1 MKIKIELCED
11 LSETEVTIKCRN
23 VTYEIQRLEK
33 ALRDTAK
40 SQIAFLKDNTEFY
53 LDTDSILFFETDD
66 GVVHAH
72 TADDSFRTDRKLY
85 ELEDILP
92 QKFVRVSKSAILNVD
107 HVYSVERSLTS
118 ASLVM
123 FRNSHKRI
131 YISRSYYKNFKE
143 RILSRRSLS

>member
-1 MKIKIELCED
+1 MKIKIELCRE
-11 LSETEVTIKCRN
+11 LSEPEVTIRCRSI
-23 VTYEIQRLEK
+23 TDEIHRVEK
-33 ALRDTAK
+33 AVRDLAK
-40 SQIAFLKDNTEFY
+40 SNLTFYKDNTEFY

-66 GVVHAH
+66 GIVHAH

-92 QKFVRVSKSAILNVD
+92 QKFVRVSKSTILNVD